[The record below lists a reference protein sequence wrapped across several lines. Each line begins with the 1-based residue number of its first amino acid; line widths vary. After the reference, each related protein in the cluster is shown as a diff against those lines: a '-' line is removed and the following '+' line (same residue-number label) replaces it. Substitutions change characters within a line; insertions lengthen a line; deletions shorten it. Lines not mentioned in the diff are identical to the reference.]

1 MAINIKIPVSY
12 KSLGT
17 KGQIYEY
24 KENTKSL
31 NTVPLDKCRSNLQ
44 GPKLGGR
51 VAIRFSS

>member
-1 MAINIKIPVSY
+1 MAIIIKIPVSY

-44 GPKLGGR
+44 GPKLGGGLP
-51 VAIRFSS
+51 